1 MYLGVKN
8 RLREIRM
15 KEYMMNPGEFSKHI
29 GTDIKNYNN
38 WESNRSKPKLE
49 LAMSIALKLNKNIE
63 EIWYF
68 E

>member
-1 MYLGVKN
+1 
-8 RLREIRM
+8 M
-15 KEYMMNPGEFSKHI
+15 KEHMMSPGEFALYI
-29 GTDIKNYNN
+29 GTDMQNYNN

-49 LAMSIALKLNKNIE
+49 LAMSIALKLNKRIE

>member
-1 MYLGVKN
+1 MGVQN
-8 RLREIRM
+8 RLKEIRM
-15 KEYMMNPGEFSKHI
+15 KEYMMNPGEFSKLI
-29 GTDIKNYNN
+29 GTDIQNYNN

-49 LAMSIALKLNKNIE
+49 LAMSIALKLNKKIE